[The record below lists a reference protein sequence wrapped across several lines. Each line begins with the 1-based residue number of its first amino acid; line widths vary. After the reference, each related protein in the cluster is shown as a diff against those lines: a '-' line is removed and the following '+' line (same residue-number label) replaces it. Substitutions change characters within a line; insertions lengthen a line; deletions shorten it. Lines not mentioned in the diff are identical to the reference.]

1 MMDSGDDDA
10 RLMRPL
16 AELTSAAS
24 LDALNAALASE
35 RVDAARIVA
44 VVFEPAFFDPV
55 GRLVKPAYR
64 VLYRRP

>member
-1 MMDSGDDDA
+1 MDSGDDDA

-35 RVDAARIVA
+35 RVDVARIVA